1 MNIGRGDIDVVFLLP
16 SVVSKALREGNG
28 VRNAECGDSAGTL
41 KQAVIVAK
49 IRAQASCRGNQ
60 LGA

>member
-1 MNIGRGDIDVVFLLP
+1 MVFLLP
-16 SVVSKALREGNG
+16 SVVSEALRDGNG
-28 VRNAECGDSAGTL
+28 VRNAECGESADTL
-41 KQAVIVAK
+41 KHAVILGK